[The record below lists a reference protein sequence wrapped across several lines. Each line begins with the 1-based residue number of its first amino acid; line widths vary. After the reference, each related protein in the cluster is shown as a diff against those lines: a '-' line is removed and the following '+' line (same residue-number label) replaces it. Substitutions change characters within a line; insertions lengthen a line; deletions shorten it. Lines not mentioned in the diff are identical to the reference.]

1 MGNWKFICGNYV
13 PHINFEVSYW
23 YKHIVFTY
31 IIMETPV
38 VDTSDVETPDNIRLQ
53 RSKQLYG
60 CYVEHITTL
69 HGDLTGDLEDMT
81 DALDV
86 EKLKKIIVG
95 FENIIGMLLNVE

>member
-1 MGNWKFICGNYV
+1 
-13 PHINFEVSYW
+13 
-23 YKHIVFTY
+23 
-31 IIMETPV
+31 METPV

-69 HGDLTGDLEDMT
+69 HGVVGDLTGDLEDMT